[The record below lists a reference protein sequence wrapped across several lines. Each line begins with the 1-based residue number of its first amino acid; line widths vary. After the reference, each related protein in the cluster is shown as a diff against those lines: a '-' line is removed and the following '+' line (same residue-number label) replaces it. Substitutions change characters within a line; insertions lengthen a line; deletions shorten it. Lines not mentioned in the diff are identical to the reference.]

1 MQRTCEDCT
10 PSTAQTCQ
18 RYGIL
23 IESETVTRTDLD
35 IDALLGEL
43 ARAPGKAELVKGE
56 VVHMAPTGD
65 APGTAGDEI
74 YFSLRKFVE
83 RTGVGHAVSDNKAFR
98 VNLAHRQSFSPDA
111 AYYTG
116 PRSGMKFFPVP
127 PVFAA
132 EVRSEGEHGPKA
144 EREMA
149 RKRDDYFAGGTL
161 VVWDVDLNSPE
172 VVRKYTAADP
182 KRPAVFGRGDTADAE
197 PAVPGWRMAV
207 DELFA

>member
-1 MQRTCEDCT
+1 M
-10 PSTAQTCQ
+10 
-18 RYGIL
+18 
-23 IESETVTRTDLD
+23 TRTDLD
-35 IDALLGEL
+35 IDALLREL
-43 ARAPGKAELVKGE
+43 ARAPGKADLVNGE

-74 YFSLRKFVE
+74 FFSLRKHVE
-83 RTGVGHAVSDNKAFR
+83 QTGVGHAVSDNKGFR
-98 VNLAHRQSFSPDA
+98 VNLPHRQSFSPDA

-116 PRSGMKFFPVP
+116 PRGGMKFYPVP

-132 EVRSEGEHGPKA
+132 EVRSENERGPQA

-149 RKRDDYFAGGTL
+149 AKRADYFAGGTL
-161 VVWDVDLNSPE
+161 VVWDVDLNSAE
-172 VVRKYTAADP
+172 VVRKYTTADP
-182 KRPAVFGRGDTADAE
+182 QHPTIFGRGEVADAE

>member
-1 MQRTCEDCT
+1 M
-10 PSTAQTCQ
+10 
-18 RYGIL
+18 
-23 IESETVTRTDLD
+23 TRTDLD
-35 IDALLGEL
+35 IDALLRKL
-43 ARAPGKAELVKGE
+43 ARAPGKAELINGE

-74 YFSLRKFVE
+74 YSSLRQYVKQT
-83 RTGVGHAVSDNKAFR
+83 RVGHAVSDNKAFR
-98 VNLAHRQSFSPDA
+98 VNLPHRQSFSPGA

-132 EVRSEGEHGPKA
+132 EVRSEGERGPKA
-144 EREMA
+144 ERAMA
-149 RKRDDYFAGGTL
+149 DKRADYFAGGTL
-161 VVWDVDLNSPE
+161 VVWDVDLNSSD

-182 KRPAVFGRGDTADAE
+182 KHPTVFRRGEVADAE
-197 PAVPGWRMAV
+197 PAVPDWRMPV